1 MCKTA
6 WHWGCVGIK
15 RDDEKTKT
23 EIMKN
28 SSWACP
34 LCKDADKE
42 CSACNVK
49 DKEIHNLK
57 RNIADFEKNTEHL
70 NYDLKI
76 CNERITDLEDRLNKE
91 KKLRKFTETNLE
103 ELKEQEQRRPGCRTS
118 SCSISSSSEDS
129 QSSSDESE
137 SPSRDNPPLPKR
149 KARRNRTDR
158 SKEKSTSLS
167 VSKLNVEKQK
177 NDEGNSRRS
186 VNKRQPVGRKDS
198 TKLTQTDKNRN
209 ERNLP

>member
-34 LCKDADKE
+34 LSKDADKE
-42 CSACNVK
+42 CSACSVK

-57 RNIADFEKNTEHL
+57 RNIADFERNTEHL

-91 KKLRKFTETNLE
+91 KKLRKFIETNLE
-103 ELKEQEQRRPGCRTS
+103 ELKEQ
-118 SCSISSSSEDS
+118 
-129 QSSSDESE
+129 
-137 SPSRDNPPLPKR
+137 
-149 KARRNRTDR
+149 
-158 SKEKSTSLS
+158 
-167 VSKLNVEKQK
+167 KQ
-177 NDEGNSRRS
+177 
-186 VNKRQPVGRKDS
+186 
-198 TKLTQTDKNRN
+198 
-209 ERNLP
+209 